1 MRCRERSSREKRSV
15 SSGQRP
21 WMDFGHGL
29 LKAWPRLFHNL
40 RASRETEL
48 LREHPIHVVTAWLG
62 NSPRIALKH
71 SCMIT
76 DHDFDRARGVV
87 EKASTGA
94 VERVRGAQQ
103 AEVESSRGAG
113 SAENDGRLVEKGRH
127 RIRHSRGRKCGTA
140 TARGGSRG
148 FARSACKPFT
158 DRHFRVVPRL
168 IARRCETQKRR
179 GRDSQNGFVRILPLR
194 DRPPEEDGGIPN
206 GEGGIRTRGPAF
218 DRSRL

>member
-1 MRCRERSSREKRSV
+1 
-15 SSGQRP
+15 
-21 WMDFGHGL
+21 MDFGHGL
-29 LKAWPRLFHNL
+29 LKPWPRLFHNL

-71 SCMIT
+71 SCMVT

-103 AEVESSRGAG
+103 AEVESS
-113 SAENDGRLVEKGRH
+113 
-127 RIRHSRGRKCGTA
+127 
-140 TARGGSRG
+140 RGGSRG